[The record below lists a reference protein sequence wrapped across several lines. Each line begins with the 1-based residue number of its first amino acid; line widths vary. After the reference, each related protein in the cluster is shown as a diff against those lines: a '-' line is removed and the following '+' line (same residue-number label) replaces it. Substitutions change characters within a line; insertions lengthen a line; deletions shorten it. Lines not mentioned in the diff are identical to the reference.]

1 MAHAASPGESSANPD
16 LSKPIDVKK
25 LRKGWHASPKEE
37 YDYWVPDADIEGS
50 VPLDLK
56 GTFLRNGPGLLE
68 VYGTKLKHPIDG
80 DGMVVALTFIE
91 GRVHLRAKFV
101 ATKERLEEQRER
113 KLIYRGQM
121 GTNPNSAVRDTA
133 VLMKNFLTLSWPTL
147 RFRNPSNTNVFYW
160 GGKILTVYE
169 TKYPHCLDPHTL
181 ETLGEETLNGALT
194 LKAFAAHFRLDM
206 RNKRLVCFGVVP
218 GVGSRKPSLA
228 IYEFDDKWNLMQY
241 QMHHIDG
248 LNYAHDFLLLRDY
261 YVFHMTPFADMTFTA
276 GLKVFAGLSSPG
288 ELMKYYSHMP
298 SRFVVIPRHKGA
310 AHQDI
315 KLLNTEPC
323 HIFHFGNAVQKD
335 NDTITFNAVC
345 LGPKFNM
352 TFERECGYPMRRLL
366 LVTCTSSPWTCPRVL
381 VGDPRILLTQ
391 PMWNSQLSILT
402 DMACQLPRYSY
413 LMSSDRTGYKL
424 PYRDVVKHDLKGETR
439 QVWYSHGCV
448 GEPVFVPRLGW
459 ASIDLGDD
467 DDGYVVV
474 QLYIPE
480 KHITEFAVLDAKHV
494 DQGPLARIKLKHH
507 IPYGFHGTFTPEVF
521 VGDSHVPKASAK
533 L

>member
-352 TFERECGYPMRRLL
+352 TFEREMWLSNASVAPGNMYKFTLDLSKSTCVRSKDPADPANVEYPTVHPYRHGLS
-366 LVTCTSSPWTCPRVL
+366 TS
-381 VGDPRILLTQ
+381 
-391 PMWNSQLSILT
+391 
-402 DMACQLPRYSY
+402 RYSY

-424 PYRDVVKHDLKGETR
+424 PYRDVVKHDLKGGTR
-439 QVWYSHGCV
+439 QVWYSQGCV

-507 IPYGFHGTFTPEVF
+507 ILYGFHGTSTPEVF